1 MAADRAFTDLELERF
16 LSEDLPAPRMA
27 EIEAKATAADRTRLE
42 ELRTENQA
50 FLAGVDVAA
59 EVRAIGRRMEKM
71 EKAAPAPRRMASWWR
86 WIFAGGALAAAAAA
100 LLLIVRRDDKPTED
114 DIGIKGGD
122 VTLIIHT
129 EGRRLASGDTVQAGE
144 KIRFEISAGRRG
156 YVAIVGIDG
165 AGAQTV
171 YFPFNGTQP
180 APVDPTVEKILPG
193 AVKLDATPGD
203 ERFYALYSEQ
213 LFVLD
218 TALTAVRGAPLP
230 PGVVMAEVVLKKQTP

>member
-1 MAADRAFTDLELERF
+1 MGERTFTDVELERF
-16 LSEDLPAPRMA
+16 LAEDLPAPRMA
-27 EIEAKATAADRTRLE
+27 EIEAKASTADRTRLE
-42 ELRTENQA
+42 ELRAENQA
-50 FLAGVDVAA
+50 YLASVDVAA
-59 EVRAIGRRMEKM
+59 EVRAIGRKMEKM
-71 EKAAPAPRRMASWWR
+71 APEPRKLASVWR
-86 WIFAGGALAAAAAA
+86 WLFAGGALAAAAAA

-129 EGRRLASGDTVQAGE
+129 EDRRLASGDTVQAGE
-144 KIRFEISAGRRG
+144 KIRFEINAGRRG

-171 YFPFNGTQP
+171 YFPFQGTQP
-180 APVDPTVEKILPG
+180 AAVDPTVDKILPG
-193 AVKLDATPGD
+193 AIKLDATPGD
-203 ERFYALYSEQ
+203 EKFYALYSEQ

-218 TALTAVRGAPLP
+218 TALSAVRGAPLP

>member
-1 MAADRAFTDLELERF
+1 MGERTFTDIELERF

-27 EIEAKATAADRTRLE
+27 EIEAKATTADRTRLE
-42 ELRTENQA
+42 QLRTENQA

-59 EVRAIGRRMEKM
+59 EVRAIGRKM
-71 EKAAPAPRRMASWWR
+71 ERLAPEPRRMASWWR

-100 LLLIVRRDDKPTED
+100 LLLIVRKDNKPIED

-129 EGRRLASGDTVQAGE
+129 EGRRLASGDTVQPGE
-144 KIRFEISAGRRG
+144 NLRFEISAGRRG

-165 AGAQTV
+165 AGGQTV
-171 YFPFNGTQP
+171 YFPFHGTQP
-180 APVDPTVEKILPG
+180 AAVDPTVDKILPG
-193 AVKLDATPGD
+193 AIKLDATPGD

-218 TALTAVRGAPLP
+218 TALSAVRGAPLP